1 MVEQDDFLLSC
12 SLYFVNV
19 YVALIKCGY
28 YKRFLNAV
36 GIYRQFDLRN

>member
-19 YVALIKCGY
+19 YLALKNVAIIKG
-28 YKRFLNAV
+28 F
-36 GIYRQFDLRN
+36 